1 MRDKGRRNSVCLD
14 PHHSSV
20 ATMIVGAWMGEAVSG
35 PPNQMV
41 TRSIPEMTAAEK
53 KAQDRSQIE

>member
-1 MRDKGRRNSVCLD
+1 MCLD